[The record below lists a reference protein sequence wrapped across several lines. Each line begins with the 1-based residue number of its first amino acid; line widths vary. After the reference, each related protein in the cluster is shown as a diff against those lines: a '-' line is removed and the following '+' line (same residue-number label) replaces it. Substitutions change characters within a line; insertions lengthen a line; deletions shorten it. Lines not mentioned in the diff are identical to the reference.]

1 MGVGEGTG
9 VVWGRVLNNSF
20 DNHSIPFLGNPGT
33 VGREKQSKKVIMY
46 RQTNDKHMS
55 EESQDRET
63 IFDPLESEPQSI
75 SDLNGAK
82 PSPASSRGPL
92 EGCVAQG
99 KGRKWT
105 R

>member
-20 DNHSIPFLGNPGT
+20 DNHCCSIPGNPGT
-33 VGREKQSKKVIMY
+33 VGGEKQSKKVIMY

-75 SDLNGAK
+75 FDLNGAK

-92 EGCVAQG
+92 EGWVA
-99 KGRKWT
+99 
-105 R
+105 